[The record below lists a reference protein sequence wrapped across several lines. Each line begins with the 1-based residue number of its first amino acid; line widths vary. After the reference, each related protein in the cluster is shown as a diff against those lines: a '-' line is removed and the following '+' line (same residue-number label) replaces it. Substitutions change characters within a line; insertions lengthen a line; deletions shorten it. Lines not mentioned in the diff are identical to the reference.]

1 MRITIVG
8 PAHPY
13 KGGIAQH
20 TNALAHRLAGA
31 GHDVTIESWSEQ
43 YPARL
48 YPGQQ
53 KLAAPEGEP
62 FEPTWHPLSWRRPDG
77 WLRLGY
83 RLAGRADAVV
93 LVVVTPIQA
102 PAYLG
107 ILAGLRA
114 GRARKGGGT
123 AGAPPVLALCHNVL
137 PHERRP
143 FDVPLT
149 RAVLRGATGVL
160 VHTDAE
166 AALAR
171 TLTSRPVRV
180 APLAPHF
187 TEPRPTEPGAS
198 EPGASEPGGAESSPA
213 AGRVE
218 AAEPSEPAEPS
229 GRLLFFGLV
238 RPYKGLDIALH
249 ALAAG
254 PAGVS
259 LTVAGEFWG
268 GVEATRALVA
278 ELGLDDRVDLRPGY
292 VNAADV
298 PKLFAAADALVL
310 PYLSGTASQNAD
322 LAFRHGLPV
331 IATTVGTLGQSVR
344 DGVDGF
350 LVAPGDV
357 TALADALRRLYAPG
371 RWRALRA
378 AVRPPDPAAAW
389 DRYVDAVVGTLC
401 GGRTTLR

>member
-20 TNALAHRLAGA
+20 TTELAHRLRAA
-31 GHDVTIESWSEQ
+31 GHEVTIESWSEQ

-53 KLAAPEGEP
+53 KVAEPEGEP

-77 WLRLGY
+77 WARLGR

-93 LVVVTPIQA
+93 LVVVTPVQA

-114 GRARKGGGT
+114 GRRRRRDGS
-123 AGAPPVLALCHNVL
+123 AGPTPAVLALCHNVL
-137 PHERRP
+137 PHERRR

-149 RAVLRGATGVL
+149 RAVLRRVDAVL
-160 VHTDAE
+160 VHTEAE
-166 AALAR
+166 AARAR
-171 TLTSRPVRV
+171 ELTPRPVAL

-187 TEPRPTEPGAS
+187 AGAS
-198 EPGASEPGGAESSPA
+198 RPGPGPGPGSGSGSGGEAE
-213 AGRVE
+213 RE
-218 AAEPSEPAEPS
+218 LS

-238 RPYKGLDIALH
+238 RPYKGLDVALR
-249 ALAAG
+249 ALAMA
-254 PAGVS
+254 PADVT

-268 GVEATRALVA
+268 GVESTEALVDK
-278 ELGLDDRVDLRPGY
+278 LGLGDRVDLRPGY
-292 VNAADV
+292 VAAADV
-298 PKLFAAADALVL
+298 PKLFADVEALVL
-310 PYLSGTASQNAD
+310 PYRSGTASQNVD
-322 LAFRHGLPV
+322 LAFHHGVPV
-331 IATTVGTLGQSVR
+331 IATTVGTLGERVR

-350 LVAPGDV
+350 LVPPGD
-357 TALADALRRLYAPG
+357 ADALAAAIRRLYEPG
-371 RWRALRA
+371 RWRALRS
-378 AVRPPDPAAAW
+378 AVHSADPAVAW
-389 DRYVDAVVGTLC
+389 DRYVETVVSALSGEI
-401 GGRTTLR
+401 TTVR